1 MPVSFSIPNGGLGVA
16 TPSGVNFGFI
26 WGCLCGAPG
35 FCSWRWRVL
44 YVGGNWSNRLN
55 AGLFYFNANN
65 TSSNSNSNIGARQLV
80 NYYCTDFSAPLG
92 ENIVERTGF
101 SKFFLNNL
109 ADKQGSDIMPKRIGF
124 LCEKMLD
131 KTFIRSI
138 IIKASKH
145 KRSRRDVRKVLRNLD
160 FYTERLY
167 NILKTESFVP
177 ATPHEHDIYDAS
189 SQKWRAIK
197 VVPFF
202 PDSIIHWILVETMK
216 PVLMRGMHH
225 WSCASIPGRG
235 GIHANR
241 YIKRVLRNHPKNS
254 KYAVEI
260 DIKKFYP
267 SIPIERLNAALS
279 RKIKDKKF
287 LKIVSDILKSCG
299 GGLAIGYYI
308 CQWLANFYL
317 EPLDHFI
324 LSIDGVKYMVRYMDN
339 ITIFGA
345 NKKKLRK
352 ARAQIAEFMKDKLGV
367 EMKGNW
373 QIYPTAK
380 RMVSAVGYRFSKTHV
395 ILRKRNFL
403 RLTRQCRRAIKKINA
418 GKQVHFQLAAGLISR
433 IGQIKHCDSHKIRVK
448 YIDPIGIKNLK
459 EVIRNENKRRFATK
473 QCVYT

>member
-1 MPVSFSIPNGGLGVA
+1 MIIAQAFPHRLVKILSRGQGLVS
-16 TPSGVNFGFI
+16 
-26 WGCLCGAPG
+26 
-35 FCSWRWRVL
+35 
-44 YVGGNWSNRLN
+44 
-55 AGLFYFNANN
+55 
-65 TSSNSNSNIGARQLV
+65 
-80 NYYCTDFSAPLG
+80 
-92 ENIVERTGF
+92 
-101 SKFFLNNL
+101 FFLNNL

-124 LCEKMLD
+124 LYEKMLD
-131 KTFIRSI
+131 KTFIRNT

-145 KRSRRDVRKVLRNLD
+145 KHGRRDVRKVLYNLD

-167 NILKTESFVP
+167 DILKTESFVP
-177 ATPHEHDIYDAS
+177 AMPHEHDIYDVS
-189 SQKWRAIK
+189 SQKWRTIK

-216 PVLMRGMHH
+216 PVLVRGMYH

-235 GIHANR
+235 GVYAGK
-241 YIKRVLRNHPKNS
+241 YIKHILRNHPKNC
-254 KYAVEI
+254 KYAAEI

-267 SIPIERLNAALS
+267 SIPIERLNTALS

-287 LKIVSDILKSCG
+287 LKIIFDILESCG

-317 EPLDHFI
+317 ESLDHFI
-324 LSIDGVKYMVRYMDN
+324 LKIDGVKYMVRYMDN

-352 ARAQIAEFMKDKLGV
+352 ARAQIAEFMKDRLGV
-367 EMKGNW
+367 EMKKNW

-403 RLTRQCRRAIKKINA
+403 RLTRQCRRAIKKIKA
-418 GKQVHFQLAAGLISR
+418 RKRIHFRLAAGLISR

-459 EVIRNENKRRFATK
+459 EVIRNENKRRLAAK
-473 QCVYT
+473 